1 MALPT
6 QPKEM
11 KMNTNTLPQVPV
23 QIARDTVTGITSKQV
38 AFINKLIVQIHQKI
52 GANDTPRVKFVLD
65 FNDKVLNRL
74 DRGDLSKRDGSAL
87 IETLI
92 RHANDSYEPPVVR
105 EKAPVGVYKRGNDIY
120 RVIKGRQS
128 ANTYAQKLAT
138 DPSGQPVWDYAGGM
152 VFELKVSELI
162 SPEVAAQMG
171 RSVGYCVICGR
182 FLTDA
187 ESVAKGI
194 GPVCEKNTSIT
205 YAQHRN

>member
-1 MALPT
+1 MT
-6 QPKEM
+6 
-11 KMNTNTLPQVPV
+11 TNTMPQVPI
-23 QIARDTVTGITSKQV
+23 QIARDTVLGATDKQI
-38 AFINKLIVQIHQKI
+38 AFIKKLIVQVHEKI
-52 GANDTPRVKFVLD
+52 GTNDTGLSKNALD
-65 FNDKVLNRL
+65 FIDKVLVRL
-74 DRGDLSKRDGSAL
+74 DRGDLNKRDASKI

-92 RHANDSYEPPVVR
+92 AQSTRSYEAPVIR
-105 EKAPVGVYKRGNDIY
+105 EKAPIGVYKRGEDIY

-128 ANTYAQKLAT
+128 SNTYAQKLAT

-152 VFELKVSELI
+152 IFELKVQELI

>member
-1 MALPT
+1 
-6 QPKEM
+6 
-11 KMNTNTLPQVPV
+11 MNTNTLPQVPV
-23 QIARDTVTGITSKQV
+23 QIAMDTVSGITEKQV
-38 AFINKLIVQIHQKI
+38 AFIKKLIAQVETKV
-52 GANDTPRVKFVLD
+52 GTSDTSRAKFALE
-65 FNDKVLNRL
+65 FNTKVLARL
-74 DRGDLSKRDGSAL
+74 ERGDLSKRDGSRL

-92 RHANDSYEPPVVR
+92 RHSNDSYEAPIVR
-105 EKAPVGVYKRGNDIY
+105 EKAPVGVYKRGDDIY

-128 ANTYAQKLAT
+128 SNTYAQKLAT

-152 VFELKVSELI
+152 IFELKVEELI

>member
-1 MALPT
+1 
-6 QPKEM
+6 
-11 KMNTNTLPQVPV
+11 MNTT
-23 QIARDTVTGITSKQV
+23 QIAVDTVTAITDKQV
-38 AFINKLIVQIHQKI
+38 AFINKLIVQTNTKI
-52 GANDTPRVKFVLD
+52 GTSDTVNSRSVLN
-65 FNDKVLNRL
+65 FIDKVLVRL
-74 DRGDLSKRDGSAL
+74 EHGNLNKRDASRI

-92 RHANDSYEPPVVR
+92 RFSNDSYEAPVVR

-152 VFELKVSELI
+152 IFELKVEELI